1 MGTRVDARDQEYNWS
16 SASIV
21 RVHTRHK
28 ETIVTI
34 RFDGWGKQYDET
46 LKWNITNRERLAP
59 LHSFSKCVKCLVN
72 LLPKKRSTPKPTKE
86 EELSNLGD
94 HASTPRV
101 YCNLWPC
108 KVQFRMPHPIMHGGD
123 DAQDCRDAQDDLM
136 LEDNIFIQPYNIR
149 ELPRSVRNSLT
160 ENDGMWLKAKRLVP
174 WKNDFTELGVLP
186 PKFTETF
193 HLAEM
198 DETTPGVLLHDAIH
212 RGSLLKNKYRVH
224 SRRGSI
230 IRDGAL
236 REEESNGVAEH
247 CQEKVLEENDND
259 NIVVESKVPAQPAPT
274 QQQPPPPPPKV
285 ETSATPESKAPSC
298 IVM

>member
-1 MGTRVDARDQEYNWS
+1 
-16 SASIV
+16 
-21 RVHTRHK
+21 
-28 ETIVTI
+28 
-34 RFDGWGKQYDET
+34 
-46 LKWNITNRERLAP
+46 
-59 LHSFSKCVKCLVN
+59 
-72 LLPKKRSTPKPTKE
+72 
-86 EELSNLGD
+86 
-94 HASTPRV
+94 
-101 YCNLWPC
+101 
-108 KVQFRMPHPIMHGGD
+108 MPHPIIMQGGD
-123 DAQDCRDAQDDLM
+123 DVQDCHDAQEDLM

-149 ELPRSVRNSLT
+149 ELPRSVRTSLA

-174 WKNDFTELGVLP
+174 WNNNVTELGVLP

-224 SRRGSI
+224 SRQGSI

-236 REEESNGVAEH
+236 REEESNGVLEH
-247 CQEKVLEENDND
+247 SQEKVLEENDN
-259 NIVVESKVPAQPAPT
+259 IVVDSKVPAQPAAT
-274 QQQPPPPPPKV
+274 QQQQPV